1 MYTCILVSD
10 TVTVSSHS
18 LYNNDIRDEGA
29 AVLSE
34 GLKNAGKLEVLEY
47 VIYYIV
53 TDMSCNITDISNRCM
68 YRGHVSCV
76 TLLLSGN
83 RYTA

>member
-1 MYTCILVSD
+1 MLVSD
-10 TVTVSSHS
+10 TVTVFSHS
-18 LYNNDIRDEGA
+18 LSSNDIRDEGTA
-29 AVLSE
+29 MLSE
-34 GLKNAGKLEVLEY
+34 GLKNAVKLEVLGY